1 VRKGK
6 PRNIYVGTL
15 YSVTYLDLGKSFLTL
30 LLQIIWFAD
39 QDKLVRVSGVKESGG
54 VYVYSVTCLGV
65 GESILTLTVGNKKSA
80 TLPRPVTRSSTIK
93 VGRQSKGLGLSV
105 VTVRFVD

>member
-1 VRKGK
+1 
-6 PRNIYVGTL
+6 
-15 YSVTYLDLGKSFLTL
+15 
-30 LLQIIWFAD
+30 
-39 QDKLVRVSGVKESGG
+39 VKESGG

-93 VGRQSKGLGLSV
+93 VGRQSQGLTLTGNGSGIESHLTAPKIPCPKSQAVRTSV
-105 VTVRFVD
+105 SDPDWIQIQSGQWVRNQNPNPGGQK